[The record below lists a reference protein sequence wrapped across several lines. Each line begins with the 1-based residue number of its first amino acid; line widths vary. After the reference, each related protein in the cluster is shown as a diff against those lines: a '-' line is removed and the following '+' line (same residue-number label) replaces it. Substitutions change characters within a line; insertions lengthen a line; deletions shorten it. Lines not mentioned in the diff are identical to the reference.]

1 MPIIS
6 TVIDHMLNVCY
17 INCQYIMVACPDD
30 SDLPTKL
37 YTEVAVAMMLDRHD
51 LN

>member
-1 MPIIS
+1 MS
-6 TVIDHMLNVCY
+6 SYASD
-17 INCQYIMVACPDD
+17 IMVACPDD